1 MAHCIVLVD
10 AVVVTCYGG
19 DVTFFQ
25 EKSRPKGV
33 RLVDGLF
40 YTTDAYLVF
49 VKLNK
54 FEGIHFELLCW
65 RRILVSQ

>member
-10 AVVVTCYGG
+10 AVVVAWYGG
-19 DVTFFQ
+19 DVTSFFFL
-25 EKSRPKGV
+25 ENRGL
-33 RLVDGLF
+33 RLVNEPLF

-54 FEGIHFELLCW
+54 FEGIHFELLC
-65 RRILVSQ
+65 R